1 MIVVKAVLGIYFEIM
16 LLYYYSYHCWPAL
29 IYFKVIYLVPML
41 SRHGTECAGAVIV
54 LFYNKRKVMI

>member
-29 IYFKVIYLVPML
+29 IYFKVIYL
-41 SRHGTECAGAVIV
+41 TECQH
-54 LFYNKRKVMI
+54 NKQYCSKGHA